1 MLLERFTSQVRKQA
15 LFTGDDFLLLAVSG
29 GLDSVVMTALCKEA
43 GYKFAI
49 AHCNFQLRGE
59 ESARD
64 QAFVRELADK
74 YEVPFFLRCFE
85 TEKYATEKKLS
96 IQEAARELRYG
107 FFQELI
113 QDAKYTPA
121 YLLTAH
127 HRDDNVETVLMNFLR
142 GTGLQGM
149 TGIPPVNGKIRR
161 PLLLFS
167 REELLDFAKDRQLR
181 WVEDS
186 SNQLSKYTRNFLR
199 NEWIPAIEKIYPEVK
214 TNIARNIERFSEINK
229 QYRISLENGKKKL
242 IHRKGNEWHI
252 PVRLL
257 LKTNKAMVYELL
269 SEHGFSEGQMEEVY
283 KLANAGSGKYIEAAN
298 SDKQIILHR
307 KWFVIASRMDKVE
320 NGHYIIDMK
329 NGELPFPGGKIKT
342 YLLVGS
348 VLSEDP
354 LIASIDA
361 DTIEFPLLLRKPK
374 TGDYFYPLGMKKKKK
389 KVSRFFIDNKLSKTE
404 KEKAWI
410 LESGG
415 KIIWIL
421 GQRIDERV
429 KLKSSS
435 THTLCI
441 SWTQTE

>member
-1 MLLERFTSQVRKQA
+1 MLLERFIGQVKKQS

-29 GLDSVVMTALCKEA
+29 GLDSVVMAALCKEA

-59 ESARD
+59 ESVRD
-64 QAFVRELADK
+64 ESFVRTLAEK
-74 YEVPFFLRCFE
+74 YEVPFFLHCFD
-85 TEKYATEKKLS
+85 TEAYAVDKKIS

-107 FFQELI
+107 FFTQLLSAGNE
-113 QDAKYTPA
+113 APA
-121 YLLTAH
+121 FLLTAH
-127 HRDDNVETVLMNFLR
+127 HRDDNVETVLMHFLR

-167 REELLDFAKDRQLR
+167 RKELLDYAEAKQLT

-214 TNIARNIERFSEINK
+214 ANIARNIERFREINK
-229 QYRISLENGKKKL
+229 QYQVSVESWRKKL
-242 IHRKGNEWHI
+242 VHRKGNEWHI

-257 LKTNKAMVYELL
+257 LKANKALVYELL
-269 SEHGFSEGQMEEVY
+269 SEHGFSEGQMDEVY
-283 KLANAGSGKYIEAAN
+283 KLAKTCSGKYINAAN

-307 KWFVIASRMDKVE
+307 KWFVIASRLVKE
-320 NGHYIIDMK
+320 EKNHYIIDRE
-329 NGELPFPGGKIKT
+329 NIELQFPGGKINT
-342 YLLVGS
+342 AIREGS

-354 LIASIDA
+354 LIASMDMG
-361 DTIEFPLLLRKPK
+361 TIEFPLLLRKPK

-389 KVSRFFIDNKLSKTE
+389 VSRFFIDKKLSKTE

-410 LESGG
+410 MESGG
-415 KIIWIL
+415 RVIWIL
-421 GQRIDERV
+421 GQRMDDRI
-429 KLKSSS
+429 KLKTSSVQ
-435 THTLCI
+435 TLLI
-441 SWTQTE
+441 SWTRTE